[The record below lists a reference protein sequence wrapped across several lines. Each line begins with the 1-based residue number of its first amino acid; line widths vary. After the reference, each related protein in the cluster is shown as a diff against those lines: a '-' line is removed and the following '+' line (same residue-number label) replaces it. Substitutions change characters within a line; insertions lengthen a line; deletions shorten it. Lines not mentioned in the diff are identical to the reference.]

1 MSVRKTI
8 EVNEEALRQMMA
20 NDRETYLTGV
30 TAEKEPELPDNPE
43 IDVDSVILSDSTSE
57 PENDE
62 IPVYEHDSG
71 KVQRKRKSQKFDF
84 SEQFLNERIIKNRKP
99 IYISVETYEKIKG
112 YLKFIG
118 EVSFTA
124 YVDNVLVQHIEE
136 HKDTIKELFSKK
148 VNPF

>member
-1 MSVRKTI
+1 MLK
-8 EVNEEALRQMMA
+8 N
-20 NDRETYLTGV
+20 
-30 TAEKEPELPDNPE
+30 
-43 IDVDSVILSDSTSE
+43 
-57 PENDE
+57 
-62 IPVYEHDSG
+62 
-71 KVQRKRKSQKFDF
+71 KSKQSIGASDF

-136 HKDTIKELFSKK
+136 HKDTIKELFNKK